1 MEKCL
6 SRRCKSPVHEDNL
19 CKFHFAE
26 RDFLVTI
33 GKRIHEMTDED
44 LKAFSEVSGYSMD
57 EIFKLNFKFY
67 HMINFYNSIRK
78 KFHNF

>member
-26 RDFLVTI
+26 RDFLVKI
-33 GKRIHEMTDED
+33 GKMKHEMTDED

-57 EIFKLNFKFY
+57 EIFKLNQNQVW
-67 HMINFYNSIRK
+67 MK
-78 KFHNF
+78 KKKKDQRQQKMYY

>member
-6 SRRCKSPVHEDNL
+6 SRWCKSPVHEDNL

-33 GKRIHEMTDED
+33 GKRKHEMTDED

-57 EIFKLNFKFY
+57 EIFKLN
-67 HMINFYNSIRK
+67 
-78 KFHNF
+78 